1 MKVILKGKPSVQWF
15 LDGQQI
21 CGGASRDLTPKQV
34 KEAESSNLIEKYIDE
49 KKVTKT
55 KVYTEKEFYSW
66 NKDKQVKELK
76 KLGLE
81 PGKIESA
88 RVKQLLEAQK

>member
-21 CGGASRDLTPKQV
+21 CGGVPRDLTTKQI
-34 KEAESSNLIEKYIDE
+34 KEAESSNLIEKYLE
-49 KKVTKT
+49 KKTT

-66 NKDKQVKELK
+66 NKDKQVKALK
-76 KLGLE
+76 KLGIE
-81 PGKIESA
+81 PGKIESE